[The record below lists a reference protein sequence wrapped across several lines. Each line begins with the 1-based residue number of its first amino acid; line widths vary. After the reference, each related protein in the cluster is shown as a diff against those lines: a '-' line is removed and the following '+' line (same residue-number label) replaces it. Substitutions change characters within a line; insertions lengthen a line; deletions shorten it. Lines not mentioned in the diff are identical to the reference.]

1 MLASGVYYQLRDYD
15 DLVQAS
21 RQGAVSNTNEW
32 IEHYELGIGYQGM
45 GKPLEAISEYQRA
58 VELSEGNLDA
68 TAALAH
74 AFAVIG
80 RRTEAKNILR
90 DLERK
95 SQSEYVSPYLIATI
109 YAGLGDKDNAF
120 GFLDKAYAER
130 SLDISWFLKADL
142 RIDNLRSDP
151 RFKTLLRRI
160 GLVQ

>member
-1 MLASGVYYQLRDYD
+1 MVASGVYYQLRDYD
-15 DLVQAS
+15 DLLQAS
-21 RQGAVSNTNEW
+21 RQGAVSNPNEW
-32 IEHYELGIGYQGM
+32 VEHYQLGIGYEGT

-58 VELSEGNLDA
+58 VELSDGNLDA

-80 RRTEAKNILR
+80 RRTEAKKILR

-95 SQSEYVSPYLIATI
+95 SQSGYVSPYLIATV
-109 YAGLGDKDNAF
+109 YAGLGDKNNAF
-120 GFLDKAYAER
+120 RFLEKAYTEK

-142 RIDNLRSDP
+142 RIDNLRSDA
-151 RFKTLLRRI
+151 RFETLLRRA

>member
-15 DLVQAS
+15 DLLRAS
-21 RQGAVSNTNEW
+21 REGAVSNPTEW
-32 IEHYELGIGYQGM
+32 AKHYELGIAYEGT
-45 GKPLEAISEYQRA
+45 GKPLEAVSEYQRA
-58 VELSEGNLDA
+58 VELSDGNLDV

-80 RRTEAKNILR
+80 RSTEAKKILR

-95 SQSEYVSPYLIATI
+95 SQSGYVSPYLIATI

>member
-1 MLASGVYYQLRDYD
+1 MCR
-15 DLVQAS
+15 
-21 RQGAVSNTNEW
+21 E
-32 IEHYELGIGYQGM
+32 
-45 GKPLEAISEYQRA
+45 P
-58 VELSEGNLDA
+58 
-68 TAALAH
+68 
-74 AFAVIG
+74 G